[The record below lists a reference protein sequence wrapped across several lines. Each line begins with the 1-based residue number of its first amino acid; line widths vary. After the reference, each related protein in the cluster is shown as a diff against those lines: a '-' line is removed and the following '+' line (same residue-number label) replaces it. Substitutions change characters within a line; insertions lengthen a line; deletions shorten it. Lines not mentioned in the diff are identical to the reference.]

1 MITVGDQIFALNQE
15 VKQLKKQC
23 QQYQQALQ
31 EIVTESS
38 GHPEDAN
45 KCGALAQNALT
56 QFYPVKGTA

>member
-23 QQYQQALQ
+23 QQYQEALQ
-31 EIVTESS
+31 EIINEST
-38 GHPEDAN
+38 GHPTDAQ
-45 KCGALAQNALT
+45 KCASLAQSALT